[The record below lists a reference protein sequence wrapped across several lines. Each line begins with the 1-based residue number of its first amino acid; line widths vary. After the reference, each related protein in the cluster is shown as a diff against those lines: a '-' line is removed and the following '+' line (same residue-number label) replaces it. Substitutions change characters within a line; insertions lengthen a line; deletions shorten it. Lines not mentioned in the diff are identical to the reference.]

1 MFRICL
7 AKRSGTGSDFVA
19 KVAGGLLSTL
29 LFLCLNPSLPGF
41 AAEAPGFDLIIRG
54 GTIHDGSGQLPY
66 QADIGVTGQR
76 IVRIGD
82 LSGATAKE
90 TLDAT
95 GQAVSP
101 GFINMLSWATRS
113 LLADGLAQSD
123 VRQGVTLEVFGEGWS
138 MGPLNPAMKQDMASN
153 QGDVKFDVTWTGLME
168 YLDHMAKRGV
178 SVNVASFVGATT
190 LRVHEIGYENRKA
203 SPAELKRMQALV
215 RKEMEQGALGIG
227 SSLIYAPAFYAD
239 TDELLAL
246 CQEAARYQGLYISH
260 LRSEGNQL
268 LEAVDELL
276 RIARESGIAAEIY
289 HLKAAGKENWPKLD
303 KVIAK
308 VEGARK
314 KGLKITADMYT
325 YSAGATGLNASMP
338 PWVQEGGFRRW
349 RDRLQDPTVRKRV
362 LAEMRTSTDDWE
374 NLLLMSGSADKVLL
388 VGFQNP
394 DLRHLTGKSLG
405 EIARQRRISP
415 EEVAMDLVIEDRSR
429 VECVYFLMSEEN
441 VSKKVALP
449 WVSFG
454 SDAAALAPEGN
465 FLKSS
470 PHPRAY
476 GCFSRLLGKY
486 VRDEKAVA
494 LATAIR
500 KLTSLP
506 ADNLK
511 LQDRGRLL
519 PGYFADIVVFDP
531 STVADKATFSRPHQ
545 YSTGVRDVLVNGSL
559 VLRNGQHT
567 GAKPGQVVRGPG
579 KQSTVRKRPKV
590 VVTEKALKIHR
601 RGYVLDG
608 HNDLPWA
615 LRNNASSSFERMD
628 ISKPQPKLHTDIAR
642 LREGNVGAQFWSVYV
657 PADTARR
664 GESLLQTLEQIE
676 LVHAMVKKYP
686 DTFHLALSTA
696 DIKRARQA
704 NKIASLIGVEGGH
717 SIENSIETLR
727 RLYRLGARYMTLTH
741 SDTLDWADSA
751 TDTAKHQGLNAFGEE
766 IVREMNRLGM
776 LVDLSHVSPDTMK
789 DALRISKAP
798 VIFSHS
804 SARAVADHA
813 RNVPDDV
820 LRLTAKNGGVVMVNF
835 FSGFVEPESARR
847 MAKMFDVSRELRKQ
861 YPKDADYQAARKRWR
876 AKNPII
882 PGTIHDVVDHIDHIV
897 RVAGIDHVG
906 IGSDYDGVSM
916 LPDQLEDVS
925 TYPRITQ
932 ELLNRG
938 YQEAAIHK
946 IMSGN
951 VLRAFAE
958 AERVSG
964 ELQK

>member
-1 MFRICL
+1 MIKILLENACCNGS
-7 AKRSGTGSDFVA
+7 RSRPRAS
-19 KVAGGLLSTL
+19 GGLLVILSIAAVLATA
-29 LFLCLNPSLPGF
+29 F
-41 AAEAPGFDLIIRG
+41 AASAQAPVYDLVIRG
-54 GTIHDGSGQLPY
+54 GTIYDGTGLSPY
-66 QADIGVTGQR
+66 QADLGIRGQR
-76 IVRIGD
+76 IVRIGN
-82 LSGATAKE
+82 LSGVPATK
-90 TLDAT
+90 TIDAT
-95 GQAVSP
+95 GMAVSP

-113 LLADGLAQSD
+113 LLADGRAQSD

-138 MGPLNPAMKQDMASN
+138 MGPLNAAMKQDMELN
-153 QGDVKFDVTWTGLME
+153 QGGARFDVPWTTLME
-168 YLDHMAKRGV
+168 YLEHMVDLGV

-190 LRVHEIGYENRKA
+190 LRVHEVGYENRKA
-203 SPAELKRMQALV
+203 SPAELKRMQSLV

-239 TDELLAL
+239 TEELIAI
-246 CQEAARYQGLYISH
+246 CKEAAKYEGLYISH

-268 LEAVDELL
+268 LEAVDELV
-276 RIARESGIAAEIY
+276 RISREAGIAAEIY
-289 HLKAAGKENWPKLD
+289 HLKAAGKENWGKLD
-303 KVIAK
+303 EVIKKVQTARS
-308 VEGARK
+308 EG
-314 KGLKITADMYT
+314 LQITADMYT
-325 YSAGATGLNASMP
+325 YTAGATGLNASMP

-362 LAEMRTSTDDWE
+362 LAEMRSSTDEWE
-374 NLLLMSGSADKVLL
+374 NLLLMAGSADKVLL

-405 EIARQRRISP
+405 EVARQRKKSP
-415 EEVAMDLVIEDRSR
+415 EEVAMDLVVEDRSR

-441 VSKKVALP
+441 VRKKVGLP

-476 GCFSRLLGKY
+476 GCFARLLGKY
-486 VRDEKAVA
+486 VRDEKAIP

-500 KLTSLP
+500 KLTALP
-506 ADNLK
+506 AETLR
-511 LQDRGRLL
+511 LQDRGRLSS
-519 PGYFADIVVFDP
+519 GYYADIVVFDP
-531 STVADKATFSRPHQ
+531 SRISDRATFANPHQ
-545 YSTGVRDVLVNGSL
+545 YSIGVRDVVVNGVL
-559 VLRNGQHT
+559 VLQNGNHT

-579 KQSTVRKRPKV
+579 KQGVARKRPPVKL
-590 VVTEKALKIHR
+590 TKKALEIHQ

-615 LRNNASSSFERMD
+615 IRNNASSSFERMD

-642 LREGNVGAQFWSVYV
+642 LRRGNVGAQFWSVYV
-657 PADTARR
+657 PAETSRR

-686 DTFHLALSTA
+686 ETFQLALSTE
-696 DIKRARQA
+696 DIKRAREA

-717 SIENSIETLR
+717 SIENSLETLR

-751 TDTAKHQGLNAFGEE
+751 TDTPKHEGLNKFGEE

-776 LVDLSHVSPDTMK
+776 LVDLSHVSAETMK

-798 VIFSHS
+798 IIFSHS

-820 LRLTAKNGGVVMVNF
+820 LRLTAENGGVVMVNF

-861 YPKDADYQAARKRWR
+861 YPKEADYQAARKRWR
-876 AKNPII
+876 AKNPML

-925 TYPRITQ
+925 TYPLITQ

-938 YQEAAIHK
+938 YREADIHK
-946 IMSGN
+946 ILSGN
-951 VLRAFAE
+951 VLRAFGE
-958 AERVSG
+958 AERVAR